1 MSPIENLKTRL
12 IDRILGTENEQLL
25 EEIDSWLS
33 SSSEP
38 DVYKLDT
45 YQLEILEMSQRDIQQ
60 GNIISE
66 SEVAKTDEQ
75 WMK

>member
-25 EEIDSWLS
+25 EEVDSLLS

-45 YQLEILEMSQRDIQQ
+45 YQLEILDMSQRDIQQ
-60 GNIISE
+60 GNVISE
-66 SEVAKTDEQ
+66 SEVAKIDEQ

>member
-12 IDRILGTENEQLL
+12 IDRILCTENEQLL
-25 EEIDSWLS
+25 EEVDSLLS

-45 YQLEILEMSQRDIQQ
+45 YQLEILDMSQRDIQQ
-60 GNIISE
+60 GNVISE
-66 SEVAKTDEQ
+66 SEVAKIDEQ